1 MEGRTQQDRAARFD
15 QAAALLPALLRNAAL
30 SLPPSVRGS
39 GEELRLRVGQP
50 MTVVV
55 GPWEQSVPGGPD
67 KLTGRDLAQVL
78 EVATRASIHTAL
90 EQVRSGFFTV
100 RGGHRIGLCGTAA
113 LKDGAV
119 LTLRHLSSLAIRVCR
134 AVPGAAAGVVG
145 ALRTAEAVADTL
157 ILSPPGGGKTTFLR
171 DLVRCLSDGVGGPP
185 LRVGVA
191 DERGEIAAL
200 WEGCPQLDVGSHTD
214 ILEGCPK
221 ADGLMSLLRG
231 MNPQVLAADEIT
243 SPRDIGALE
252 QAAHCGVS
260 LLATAHASG
269 VADLKRR
276 PLYRSLLAL
285 GVFRRAVVV
294 RRTGGA
300 RQYQVVELE
309 EGIC

>member
-1 MEGRTQQDRAARFD
+1 MEGRNEQRAARFD
-15 QAAALLPALLRNAAL
+15 EAASLLPARLRRGAL
-30 SLPPSVRGS
+30 SLPLSVRGS

-55 GPWEQSVPGGPD
+55 GPWEQPIPDSPD
-67 KLTGRDLAQVL
+67 KLTPQDLAQVL
-78 EVATRASIHTAL
+78 EVATRASVHTAL

-113 LKDGAV
+113 LKDGAI

-134 AVPGAAAGVVG
+134 AVPGAAEGVISSM
-145 ALRTAEAVADTL
+145 RTAETVADTL

-200 WEGCPQLDVGSHTD
+200 WEGRPQLEVGAHTD

-243 SPRDIGALE
+243 SPRDITALE

-269 VADLKRR
+269 VEDLRRR

-285 GVFRRAVVV
+285 EVFHRAVVV
-294 RRTGGA
+294 RRTGGR
-300 RQYQVVELE
+300 RQYQVVELGD
-309 EGIC
+309 GIC